1 MPCREGARRGEIA
14 AWIGAGALV
23 LLACVV
29 RIPEPAVGTEPLD
42 AAEARCVD
50 APPPT
55 VIPEELPPRPS
66 ARAVWVDGAWVPAD
80 GKWAWQSGAWIEPA
94 PGSSYRRAQLA
105 RLPNGALVWYPGR
118 WHTREEDREARAFG
132 RPPAP
137 SGSIEC
143 PAPRAASASVEADAA
158 ADG

>member
-1 MPCREGARRGEIA
+1 MSCPERARRGAIA
-14 AWIGAGALV
+14 AYIGAGALV
-23 LLACVV
+23 LLACGV
-29 RIPEPAVGTEPLD
+29 RIPEPVVGTEPLD
-42 AAEARCVD
+42 ASEAKCVD

-66 ARAVWVDGAWVPAD
+66 PRAVWVDGAWGWAD
-80 GKWAWQSGAWIEPA
+80 GKWAWQPGGWIEPP
-94 PGSSYRRAQLA
+94 PGSTYRRERLA

-132 RPPAP
+132 AP
-137 SGSIEC
+137 KASSGPIEC
-143 PAPRAASASVEADAA
+143 PAPGAGSASVDAG